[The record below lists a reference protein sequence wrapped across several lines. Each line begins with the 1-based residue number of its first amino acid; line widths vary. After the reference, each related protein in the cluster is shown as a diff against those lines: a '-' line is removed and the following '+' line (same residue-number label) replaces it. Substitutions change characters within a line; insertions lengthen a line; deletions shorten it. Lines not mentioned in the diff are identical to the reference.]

1 MLKPSSAITLTAMMR
16 RVWAESPSK
25 RTMAEI
31 ARVKMEKLMTNPVM
45 TPSGRRLPLA
55 APEDNTMGNTGKTQ
69 GDSTVT
75 TPDNNENSIK
85 MNTRNLSIDRVTIEQ
100 GSAKKHQ

>member
-1 MLKPSSAITLTAMMR
+1 
-16 RVWAESPSK
+16 
-25 RTMAEI
+25 MAEI

-55 APEDNTMGNTGKTQ
+55 APEDNTIGNTGKTQ
-69 GDSTVT
+69 GDNTVT
-75 TPDNNENSIK
+75 RPDNSENNIK
-85 MNTRNLSIDRVTIEQ
+85 MNMRTLSTYMVTIGR